1 MITLGLTTWNEHPAL
16 IHNEDRPVTLSEYS
30 AYFPTVELDTFFY
43 GIPRISTVENWQA
56 QVPESFQFVVK
67 ANKVLTL
74 HEQSNIQH
82 INLTFHNF
90 LEILQPLIDKN
101 QLKTVL
107 FQFPPYFT
115 LNKKSTNYLR
125 YLRQKLPNISI
136 SLEFRHKSWYNDTKK
151 LVNFCRELGFTLVIA
166 DEPSRLDSSVPFL
179 PVITN
184 PNLTFFRLHGRN
196 IEGWENPGKNWRAKR
211 TLYRYSDD
219 ELLELKQVIQK
230 LQSDTKEICVIFN
243 NNSGKDAAPNALKL
257 QEFLNIT
264 FDNLG
269 PKPPEQLNFF

>member
-1 MITLGLTTWNEHPAL
+1 M
-16 IHNEDRPVTLSEYS
+16 
-30 AYFPTVELDTFFY
+30 
-43 GIPRISTVENWQA
+43 
-56 QVPESFQFVVK
+56 
-67 ANKVLTL
+67 
-74 HEQSNIQH
+74 
-82 INLTFHNF
+82 
-90 LEILQPLIDKN
+90 
-101 QLKTVL
+101 
-107 FQFPPYFT
+107 
-115 LNKKSTNYLR
+115 
-125 YLRQKLPNISI
+125 PNISI

-184 PNLTFFRLHGRN
+184 PDLTFFRLHGRN

-230 LQSDTKEICVIFN
+230 LQSDTKEICIFFN